1 VERFDSKTEKKKIRR
16 LIDSW
21 RYIQRITCRGYSGR
35 AAVNVDED
43 EAKREEGGQ
52 PDVKKTGC
60 ILDQPSAE
68 YGSGGV
74 VVHMSRIRLGLS

>member
-1 VERFDSKTEKKKIRR
+1 MWTKTKQTERR
-16 LIDSW
+16 
-21 RYIQRITCRGYSGR
+21 
-35 AAVNVDED
+35 
-43 EAKREEGGQ
+43 GGQ

-74 VVHMSRIRLGLS
+74 VVHMSRIRLDQSLGPQRNLPNQSRRDRSMKFTKMSSPW